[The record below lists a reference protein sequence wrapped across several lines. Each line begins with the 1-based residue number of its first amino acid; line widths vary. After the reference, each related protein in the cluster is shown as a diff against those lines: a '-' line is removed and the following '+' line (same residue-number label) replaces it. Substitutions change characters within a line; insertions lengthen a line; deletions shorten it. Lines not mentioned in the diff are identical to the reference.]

1 MSKKLSVKDGL
12 RFDWYP
18 ILQADFLDDL
28 AAEVMV
34 TIEAARTSTRGSS
47 PAAAEERTQ
56 DQLIISKHL
65 LSALYC
71 AYSTVSIKKAP
82 TRISVIKK
90 TDGYSTNKTKYP
102 TRIHYSFRY
111 FIDVYKA
118 LDQLKWIS
126 IDEGEQGV
134 GYTRIHAKNR
144 LKSTF
149 KSIGLIWTK
158 QQPKPLEDLI
168 VLRDRVEKTSKKPR
182 YPKAPKKYKK
192 VTLATPDTPEV
203 TAMASSLY
211 SYNEF
216 LTKHCLALNVT
227 DNELY
232 DIAKAIAGNRISKQ
246 DDEEDII
253 ANLDFSRVQLRRI
266 FSRGGLH
273 KHGRFYNGWWQSVPS
288 IYRQHITIDGYKT
301 SEVDYSSMS
310 LRVVYAL
317 QGIECDV
324 DDDLYDIG
332 LDNWLGGD
340 DPRRKL
346 IKVFVNALMNDETG
360 NYKLKKAEL
369 RTLGLT
375 HKELLGLVLKT
386 HEPIAD
392 QLTAGIGM
400 KATYLD
406 SQIAELVIKTM
417 QEDDIVV
424 LPIHDSFIVRT
435 GYQRWLEGVMKAA
448 FRAITGGI
456 ASTDADGPRLSK
468 HFGLTK
474 EQFKVEEQKLAKDP
488 AEGIVAGSAID
499 FETLFKET
507 TMKKYLDYWE
517 LWRAKASNS

>member
-1 MSKKLSVKDGL
+1 MKTRLPKDGL

-18 ILQADFLDDL
+18 ILQDDFIDELV
-28 AAEVMV
+28 AEVMATV
-34 TIEAARTSTRGSS
+34 EAARTSTRGSS
-47 PAAAEERTQ
+47 KAAAEERTQ
-56 DQLIISKHL
+56 HQLIIAKHL
-65 LSALYC
+65 LSALYY
-71 AYSTVSIKKAP
+71 AYSAVSIKKAP
-82 TRISVIKK
+82 TRISVVKK

-111 FIDVYKA
+111 FIDVYQA

-126 IDEGEQGV
+126 IDDGEQGI

-149 KSIGLIWTK
+149 KAIGLIWTK

-168 VLRDRVEKTSKKPR
+168 VLRDRVEKTPEKPPN
-182 YPKAPKKYKK
+182 PKAPKKYKK

-203 TAMASSLY
+203 ATMADSLF

-216 LTKHCLALNVT
+216 LTKHCLALEAT

-232 DIAKAIAGNRISKQ
+232 EIAKAISGNKASEQ
-246 DDEEDII
+246 DDEEDIV

-266 FSRGGLH
+266 FSRGELN

-288 IYRQHITIDGYKT
+288 IFRQHITIDGYKT
-301 SEVDYSSMS
+301 SEVDYSNMS
-310 LRVVYAL
+310 LRIVYAL
-317 QGIECDV
+317 QGIERDV

-375 HKELLGLVLKT
+375 HEELLALVLKAYA
-386 HEPIAD
+386 PIAD

-406 SQIAELVIKTM
+406 SQIAELVMSTM
-417 QEDDIVV
+417 QEDDIVA
-424 LPIHDSFIVRT
+424 LPIHDSFLVRA
-435 GYQRWLEGVMKAA
+435 GYQSWLEVVMEAA
-448 FRAITGGI
+448 FRAVTG
-456 ASTDADGPRLSK
+456 ATVATDADGPRLSK
-468 HFGLTK
+468 HFGMSK
-474 EQFKVEEQKLAKDP
+474 DEFRVEEHKIATDP
-488 AEGIVAGSAID
+488 SIGIINVSDLD
-499 FETLFKET
+499 FETLFKES
-507 TMKKYLDYWE
+507 TMKKYLSYWE
-517 LWRAKASNS
+517 QWRTLKH

>member
-1 MSKKLSVKDGL
+1 MKTRLPKDGL

-18 ILQADFLDDL
+18 TLQADFLDDL

-47 PAAAEERTQ
+47 PAAAKERMR
-56 DQLIISKHL
+56 DQLIIAKHL

-90 TDGYSTNKTKYP
+90 TDGYSTDKTKYP
-102 TRIHYSFRY
+102 TKIHYSFRY

-216 LTKHCLALNVT
+216 
-227 DNELY
+227 
-232 DIAKAIAGNRISKQ
+232 
-246 DDEEDII
+246 
-253 ANLDFSRVQLRRI
+253 
-266 FSRGGLH
+266 
-273 KHGRFYNGWWQSVPS
+273 
-288 IYRQHITIDGYKT
+288 
-301 SEVDYSSMS
+301 
-310 LRVVYAL
+310 
-317 QGIECDV
+317 
-324 DDDLYDIG
+324 
-332 LDNWLGGD
+332 
-340 DPRRKL
+340 
-346 IKVFVNALMNDETG
+346 
-360 NYKLKKAEL
+360 
-369 RTLGLT
+369 
-375 HKELLGLVLKT
+375 
-386 HEPIAD
+386 
-392 QLTAGIGM
+392 
-400 KATYLD
+400 
-406 SQIAELVIKTM
+406 
-417 QEDDIVV
+417 
-424 LPIHDSFIVRT
+424 
-435 GYQRWLEGVMKAA
+435 
-448 FRAITGGI
+448 
-456 ASTDADGPRLSK
+456 
-468 HFGLTK
+468 
-474 EQFKVEEQKLAKDP
+474 
-488 AEGIVAGSAID
+488 
-499 FETLFKET
+499 
-507 TMKKYLDYWE
+507 
-517 LWRAKASNS
+517 

>member
-1 MSKKLSVKDGL
+1 MTEIKTQAAKDGL

-18 ILQADFLDDL
+18 ILQADFINDL
-28 AAEVMV
+28 AAEVMT
-34 TIEAARTSTRGSS
+34 TIETARTSTRGSS
-47 PAAAEERTQ
+47 PAAAEKRTQ
-56 DQLIISKHL
+56 DQLIIAKHL

-90 TDGYSTNKTKYP
+90 TNGFSTNKTKYP

-111 FIDVYKA
+111 FSDVYQA
-118 LDQLKWIS
+118 LEQLKWIS

-149 KSIGLIWTK
+149 KAIGLIWTK
-158 QQPKPLEDLI
+158 QQPKPLEDLV
-168 VLRDRVEKTSKKPR
+168 VLRDRVETTPKKPR
-182 YPKAPKKYKK
+182 HPKAPKKYKK

-203 TAMASSLY
+203 TAMAESLY

-216 LTKHCLALNVT
+216 LTHHCLSINAA
-227 DNELY
+227 DSELY
-232 DIAKAIAGNRISKQ
+232 DIAKAIAGNETSEAN
-246 DDEEDII
+246 EEDII

-266 FSRGGLH
+266 FSRGDLN
-273 KHGRFYNGWWQSVPS
+273 KHGRFYNGWWQSLPS
-288 IYRQHITIDGYKT
+288 IYRGHITIDGYKT

-310 LRVVYAL
+310 LRIVYAL
-317 QGIECDV
+317 QGIERDV
-324 DDDLYDIG
+324 ADDLYDIG

-360 NYKLKKAEL
+360 NYSLTKAEL

-375 HKELLGLVLKT
+375 HEELLALVLKT

-406 SQIAELVIKTM
+406 SQIAELVMRTM
-417 QEDDIVV
+417 QEDGIVA
-424 LPIHDSFIVRT
+424 LPIHDSFRVRA
-435 GYQRWLEGVMKAA
+435 GYQQWLTTVMEAA
-448 FRAITGGI
+448 FKAVTS
-456 ASTDADGPRLSK
+456 AVVATDADGPRLSK
-468 HFGLTK
+468 HFAMSKDRFK
-474 EQFKVEEQKLAKDP
+474 EVEKEYNQD
-488 AEGIVAGSAID
+488 ESSGIFNVSTLD
-499 FETLFKET
+499 YETLFKDT
-507 TMKKYLDYWE
+507 TMKKYLSYWE
-517 LWRAKASNS
+517 QWRNLNR